1 MPTFTTIYQC
11 HQSYP
16 FLPVLRES
24 ARYVFFKE
32 IRSLSRRRML
42 FSQTISTPNGAVG
55 SLIRFIFV
63 PSLLVFWYSSHLRW
77 VFSSPSP
84 LHRFIFTS
92 PSHTTKKTERIRTF
106 HTDANYL
113 VMSLCKRINH
123 NQSLKIKSK
132 LINLHNFCFLSNHV
146 HNFPSLFGQKLFGSR
161 D

>member
-55 SLIRFIFV
+55 SLVRFIFV
-63 PSLLVFWYSSHLRW
+63 LLPPPLGFFILPPTSQFRWFFRRFLLAPSHLPISSGFYSSHLPPPPRTGS
-77 VFSSPSP
+77 FS
-84 LHRFIFTS
+84 LHSFL
-92 PSHTTKKTERIRTF
+92 
-106 HTDANYL
+106 AN
-113 VMSLCKRINH
+113 
-123 NQSLKIKSK
+123 Q
-132 LINLHNFCFLSNHV
+132 
-146 HNFPSLFGQKLFGSR
+146 
-161 D
+161 